1 MNSLK
6 TFRRTLISV
15 LFVVL
20 TCSVILFVGSCDVV
34 LTPDE
39 GKTGKSAY
47 DIWLDNGYEGSETDF
62 LEWLRGLG
70 TRGEKGD
77 TGAQGE
83 QGIQGEK
90 GPDSTTEGRTA
101 YQAAVLNGFGGTLT
115 EWLDSLVGGGHS
127 SDVVGPKG
135 EDGVFDRTTVFNDLK
150 TNNKTV
156 LGSIDELVT
165 TLEDNRLKLIELLS
179 SPATTSDSLVDIANR
194 LNEIKKILQNKISEV
209 NIL

>member
-90 GPDSTTEGRTA
+90 GEKGDKGEAGKDG
-101 YQAAVLNGFGGTLT
+101 VDGKGGTDGKSAYEIAVALGYLGT
-115 EWLDSLVGGGHS
+115 
-127 SDVVGPKG
+127 DVCIYALFEV
-135 EDGVFDRTTVFNDLK
+135 V
-150 TNNKTV
+150 
-156 LGSIDELVT
+156 
-165 TLEDNRLKLIELLS
+165 
-179 SPATTSDSLVDIANR
+179 AHH
-194 LNEIKKILQNKISEV
+194 SEV
-209 NIL
+209 LAGFEQNALEGGYGAF